1 MANQNPRLAEQDY
14 SGRSNLSSLLK
25 SISYILAGIERGQI
39 SDVVKA
45 VKELNQVEEGALLI
59 GRFDLLVRVGF
70 YERSDLYRSV
80 SEIRAMPG
88 IRATSTHIPFEG
100 FTKDYTVDEN
110 DALAISLLRAQG
122 PLPYILTGL
131 RSLDHVVEG
140 YIIPGEWDL
149 LTVLHSKHVEQI
161 LETAVNQFEGV
172 PGIAKTE
179 TLIAHQYFR
188 KTPEAIVSVG
198 TYVPQFAFERLK
210 DRTTLGPPQN
220 ASS

>member
-1 MANQNPRLAEQDY
+1 LANQNPRLAEQDY

-122 PLPYILTGL
+122 PLPYVLTGL

-149 LTVLHSKHVEQI
+149 LTILHSKHVEQI

-198 TYVPQFAFERLK
+198 TYVPQYASERLK